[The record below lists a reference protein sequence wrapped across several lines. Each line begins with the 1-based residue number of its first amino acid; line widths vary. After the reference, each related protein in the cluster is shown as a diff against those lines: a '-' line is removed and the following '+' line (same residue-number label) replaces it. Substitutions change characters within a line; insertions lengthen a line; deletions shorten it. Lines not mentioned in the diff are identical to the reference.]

1 MALQFAADNDG
12 SVPGAAYVHG
22 EMVEL
27 ADDLRRSAPHLSRFY
42 ATATPYYM
50 TKDIQRLL
58 LAALPTF
65 PRDAITAPAPPPT
78 PSGFMWLEWKLRIPQ
93 GVTRALGWETVGE
106 GIRLIPFGFY
116 KDVRDGVGTVLASG
130 DRLIADGEADDELLF
145 LVSAWEFMSQ
155 RLAAQTDVRSVSPSR
170 AVRRRLSIPLP
181 EPPLVRVIQLRAR
194 DASNEAYGHG
204 DREYHQR
211 WIVRGHWRQQW
222 YPSLNSNRPKWIA
235 PYVKGPANAPLK
247 VPPVNVFAVAR

>member
-1 MALQFAADNDG
+1 MTLEFAADNDG

-22 EMVEL
+22 EMVEV
-27 ADDLRRSAPHLSRFY
+27 ADDLRRTAPKLSRFY
-42 ATATPYYM
+42 TTATPYYM

-65 PRDAITAPAPPPT
+65 PEDSYPNPPSPT
-78 PSGFMWLEWKLRIPQ
+78 GFMWLEWKFRVSE
-93 GVTRALGWETVGE
+93 GVTRGLGWEHTGDE
-106 GIRLIPFGFY
+106 ILFTPFGFY
-116 KDVRDGVGTVLASG
+116 REAKGKTIVLGA
-130 DRLIADGEADDELLF
+130 DRLVDPEGNAAEELRF
-145 LVSAWEFMSQ
+145 LLSAWEFMGQ
-155 RLAAQTDVRSVSPSR
+155 RLAAETHVRSASLTR
-170 AVRRRLSIPLP
+170 AVRRRLSIPVP
-181 EPPLVRVIQLRAR
+181 EPPLIRVIQLRAR

-222 YPSLNSNRPKWIA
+222 YPSMNENRPKWIA
-235 PYVKGPANAPLK
+235 PYVKGPADAPLK